1 MTKKKDEVTYCAA
14 RCGQTMRVN
23 LAGDGVEGCNDPR
36 DIVGGDD
43 PGGGGGAVED
53 FIRSSF
59 FGVTDEGEV
68 DGTPT
73 RMKKEEKIKEDERK
87 EREGKIIDV

>member
-1 MTKKKDEVTYCAA
+1 MVTT
-14 RCGQTMRVN
+14 R
-23 LAGDGVEGCNDPR
+23 
-36 DIVGGDD
+36 
-43 PGGGGGAVED
+43 GGGGGAVED